1 MEARGTCTLLAHP
14 STARTV
20 VTQAMDTTT
29 VLLALFTMLV
39 WVGTNMAGDP
49 LVVWKA
55 EAGSIPLNPIAA
67 VAFAVAGVGEAPR
80 TLCAVGPKEP
90 FAAAAFLQDTEHA

>member
-1 MEARGTCTLLAHP
+1 
-14 STARTV
+14 
-20 VTQAMDTTT
+20 
-29 VLLALFTMLV
+29 MLV

-67 VAFAVAGVGEAPR
+67 LKGGRHRIRQGHGHHNPVPMNFPPWWALSSLIPSEETTPWR
-80 TLCAVGPKEP
+80 LH
-90 FAAAAFLQDTEHA
+90 LQN